1 MVDIIRVLPSIV
13 AVALVLD
20 SSDQNDNQK
29 LSTVDAGNNSAQTI
43 SQENWKFNL
52 PENVRKFITQIL
64 KLKAFV

>member
-1 MVDIIRVLPSIV
+1 MDIIRVLPSIV

>member
-1 MVDIIRVLPSIV
+1 VDIIRVLPSIV